1 MVNSTRSSKL
11 ASALAIVVAVAAIAI
26 QPVAAGNNGGA
37 AQAPLA
43 QSTATPKPTA
53 SPTPRPSATATATA
67 RATVRA
73 TATAAPRPT
82 ATKAAA
88 AAATATK
95 DAGIVIQPISKAANV
110 KSYKTTVI
118 MKLDGQSGGKVAKGD
133 LNAVVQSIPAS
144 KKQSIAI
151 TGSLIPTLLG
161 QYLQGM
167 PVTNPTVYLIGNQVY
182 VTAQAL
188 IVQVCAVPRNPIA
201 GLEQLSSGLSADT
214 FLAQIT
220 GSNKVPGKLVGDATI
235 NGIPTRHYKLDA
247 AAINALAKQNKADLQ
262 LKSGDM
268 WVAKQGDYVVR
279 LLVDGTGNL
288 AAGTGVD
295 FKGNANLSL
304 DVTDV
309 NKVPDITLPGSCNRP
324 IQI

>member
-1 MVNSTRSSKL
+1 MVNPTRSLKL
-11 ASALAIVVAVAAIAI
+11 ASALAVVVAVAAIAI
-26 QPVAAGNNGGA
+26 QPVAAGNSGGVV
-37 AQAPLA
+37 QAPVA

-53 SPTPRPSATATATA
+53 SPTPRP
-67 RATVRA
+67 RA
-73 TATAAPRPT
+73 TATKPAATPKP
-82 ATKAAA
+82 AAA
-88 AAATATK
+88 ATK
-95 DAGIVIQPISKAANV
+95 DAGIVIQPISKAASV

-118 MKLDGQSGGKVAKGD
+118 MKLDGQSAGKVAKGD

-151 TGSLIPTLLG
+151 TGSLVSTLLG
-161 QYLQGM
+161 RYLQGL
-167 PVTNPTVYLIGNQVY
+167 PVTNPTVFLIGNQVY

-201 GLEQLSSGLSADT
+201 GLDQLSSGLSADT
-214 FLAQIT
+214 FLSQIT
-220 GSNKVPGKLVGDATI
+220 GSNKVYGKLVGDATV

-247 AAINALAKQNKADLQ
+247 ATMNTLAKQNKADVQ
-262 LKSGDM
+262 LKSGDI
-268 WVAKQGDYVVR
+268 WIAKQGDYVVR
-279 LLVDGTGNL
+279 LLIDGTGNL

-309 NKVPDITLPGSCNRP
+309 NKVADITLPGSCNNP
-324 IQI
+324 VQI

>member
-1 MVNSTRSSKL
+1 MVNSTRSLKL
-11 ASALAIVVAVAAIAI
+11 ASALAVVVAVAAIAI
-26 QPVAAGNNGGA
+26 QPVAASNSDGV
-37 AQAPLA
+37 AQAPVA

-53 SPTPRPSATATATA
+53 SPTPRP
-67 RATVRA
+67 RATSTTAPRA
-73 TATAAPRPT
+73 TATKPAATPKP
-82 ATKAAA
+82 AAA
-88 AAATATK
+88 ATK
-95 DAGIVIQPISKAANV
+95 DAGIVIQPISKASNV
-110 KSYKTTVI
+110 KSYKTSVI
-118 MKLDGQSGGKVAKGD
+118 MKLDGQSAGKVAKGD

-151 TGSLIPTLLG
+151 TGSLVSTLLG
-161 QYLQGM
+161 KYLQGL
-167 PVTNPTVYLIGNQVY
+167 PVTNPTVFLIGNKVY

-201 GLEQLSSGLSADT
+201 GLDQLSSGLSADT
-214 FLAQIT
+214 FLSQIT
-220 GSNKVPGKLVGDATI
+220 GSNKVYGKLVGDATV

-247 AAINALAKQNKADLQ
+247 ATMNTLAKQNKADVQ
-262 LKSGDM
+262 LKSGDI
-268 WVAKQGDYVVR
+268 WIAKQGDYVVR

-309 NKVPDITLPGSCNRP
+309 NKIADITLPGSCNNP
-324 IQI
+324 VQI